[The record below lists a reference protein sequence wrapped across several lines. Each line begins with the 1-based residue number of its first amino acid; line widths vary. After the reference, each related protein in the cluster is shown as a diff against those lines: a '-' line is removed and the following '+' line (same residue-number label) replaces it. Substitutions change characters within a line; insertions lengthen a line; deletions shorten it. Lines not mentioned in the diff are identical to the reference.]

1 MTDLRLAARRL
12 LATPLFTVCAVLS
25 LAVGVGVTTAVYSVV
40 DALFLSDVG
49 IPDPDRLVMVV
60 IPADGRMLKGSLSQ
74 LDFDDLRAAQ
84 TSLSRL
90 SASAPFSPALASTFT
105 TELVAAEAVE
115 GTYFQTLGVTMS
127 QGRAIQPTDD
137 LAGLRVAVLSHSLW
151 RTRFGADPGIVGR
164 TARIG
169 GVSFDVIG
177 VAPRGFHGLNAG
189 FHGLNAGPTSTR
201 LWIPLSAEASLGV
214 PALAPPERARDRRRL
229 QVFGRLLSPVTV
241 ATAGAELTA
250 IAARL
255 DAAFP
260 AHARSEGN
268 VVIERRWTARSLA
281 SIAEDNNALQR
292 FGLTLVAIVALV
304 LVVACTNLSN
314 LVLARGTSRAQ
325 ELTIRSALGAS
336 RWRLVREQCAES
348 VLLAFGGGIAA
359 YAVFQILRV
368 LMDIDFQLGLPF
380 GGTLTLEIHPS
391 LDAAALAI
399 AATSLAISL
408 LVFGLEPALQLTRS
422 VDLRGRL
429 AESAGGIGPSRG
441 KRQGVLLRWQVA
453 IATGFFVI
461 ATMFVKH
468 TIAEARHDSGVEM
481 DRLGLAVLN
490 VRAQGWDEQRTR
502 RTIERLLEEA
512 RKDPVVE
519 SISVSAGMP
528 FGVPGDR
535 IAIAAAHEAALNSDV
550 HRSALG
556 VGATPSIFK
565 TLGVPIVAG
574 RAFDD
579 RDQEGTAPVVVLS
592 ELTARL
598 MFGTAD
604 AVGRQLFVRRQAS
617 QTLATVIG
625 IARDTDVGR
634 LLGDPYA
641 LVYAPLTQQSGTSLT
656 IAARSTGDGSAVL
669 PALREALR
677 RTDPDLAVN
686 ATGTGR
692 TILAGPFVILRA
704 LGVGTLTL
712 GVLTLLLA
720 MGGLFALQSHA
731 VALRTRE
738 IGLRMSCGASTW
750 RIKWM
755 VLRDGYR
762 PVLDGLVL
770 GLWGGLAGRAIVR
783 SYLDV
788 DVAILDPWMLLVPIP
803 LIAAAVCAC
812 YVPAHRASSIDPTVA
827 LRHL

>member
-40 DALFLSDVG
+40 DALFLSDAG
-49 IPDPDRLVMVV
+49 IPDPDRVVMVV

-74 LDFDDLRAAQ
+74 RDFDDLRAAQ

-105 TELVAAEAVE
+105 TEVVSAEAVE
-115 GTYFQTLGVTMS
+115 GTYFQTLGITMS
-127 QGRAIQPTDD
+127 LGRAIQPSDD
-137 LAGLRVAVLSHSLW
+137 LGGLRVAVLSHSLW

-177 VAPRGFHGLNAG
+177 VAPRGFQGLNAG
-189 FHGLNAGPTSTR
+189 FHGMNAGPTSTR

-214 PALAPPERARDRRRL
+214 PALAPPEPARDGRRL

-260 AHARSEGN
+260 AHARSNGT
-268 VVIERRWTARSLA
+268 VVVERRWTARSLA

-304 LVVACTNLSN
+304 LVVACANLSN

-348 VLLAFGGGIAA
+348 VLLALGGGIAA

-368 LMDIDFQLGLPF
+368 LMDTEFQLGLPF

-391 LDAAALAI
+391 LDSAALAI

-408 LVFGLEPALQLTRS
+408 LVFGLEPALRLTRS

-429 AESAGGIGPSRG
+429 AENAGGIGPSRG
-441 KRQGVLLRWQVA
+441 RRQGVLLRWQVA
-453 IATGFFVI
+453 IAAGFFVI
-461 ATMFVKH
+461 ATMFVKY
-468 TIAEARHDSGVEM
+468 TIAEARHDPGIDM
-481 DRLGLAVLN
+481 DRLGVVVLN
-490 VRAQGWDEQRTR
+490 VRAQGWDDQRLR
-502 RTIERLLEEA
+502 RTVDRVLEEA
-512 RKDPVVE
+512 RKDPAVE
-519 SISVSAGMP
+519 SISASVGMP
-528 FGVPGDR
+528 FGVPGV
-535 IAIAAAHEAALNSDV
+535 ALSIVMPDKASLRSD
-550 HRSALG
+550 HAALG
-556 VGATPSIFK
+556 VAATPSIFR
-565 TLGVPIVAG
+565 TLAVPIVRG
-574 RAFDD
+574 RGFDD
-579 RDQEGTAPVVVLS
+579 RDEGAAPVVVLS
-592 ELTARL
+592 EFTARL
-598 MFGTAD
+598 AFGTVD
-604 AVGRQLFVRRQAS
+604 VVGRQLLVRRQGTD
-617 QTLATVIG
+617 TLATVIG

-634 LLGDPYA
+634 LMREPRP
-641 LVYAPLTQQSGTSLT
+641 LVYLPFTQHTGSALA
-656 IAARSTGDGSAVL
+656 IAARSTGDAAMVIR
-669 PALREALR
+669 ALREALR
-677 RTDPDLAVN
+677 RADPDLAVN
-686 ATGTGR
+686 AIGTGR
-692 TILAGPFVILRA
+692 TMLAGPFVILRA
-704 LGVGTLTL
+704 LGMGTLAL

-731 VALRTRE
+731 VARRTRE
-738 IGLRMSCGASTW
+738 IGLRMSCGASAA

-770 GLWGGLAGRAIVR
+770 GLWGGLTGRVIVR

-788 DVAILDPWMLLVPIP
+788 DVAILDPWMLFLVPIP
-803 LIAAAVCAC
+803 LVVAAFCAC
-812 YVPAHRASSIDPTVA
+812 YVPAHRAASVDPTVA